1 MNNELGFKDKRLLQA
16 LEYIDDKYLDDVFN
30 VLKEPDMSQTEYK
43 KPSPFK
49 YMKQYLSAAAC
60 ILVLSLLI
68 PVFGYVAEVI
78 GSMSAGTGSITS
90 SLTEEPTRQEET
102 LNSIESTEKEQSVK
116 EPAPIFQY
124 SNVKI
129 TADNNASINPISV
142 HFGYTWYKG
151 EKSVWSEENGG
162 GWHYIISNE
171 KYKYESFPHLTL
183 KNVISFTLPE
193 NVTVSSFKVYSV
205 NWEETDFSFNNPL
218 QLSDLPSGDYI
229 IVGIESER
237 IPYDK
242 PHSVIG
248 AYDYKLDESA
258 IVFGLTVNNSI
269 VAVNDLEYWK
279 FIPELEDIDYDTMLE
294 VKNAWARFKS
304 PENSDLAYDQLFNS
318 LQFPFYGYL
327 GRTDQAVVIATYS
340 LKQREPISME
350 IVYDCIINIYVY
362 TDGRI
367 ITLEEAYEKEL
378 LTYYDMVKFKDRSE
392 KYRRI

>member
-1 MNNELGFKDKRLLQA
+1 MSAGLGFKDKRFLQT
-16 LEYIDDKYLDDVFN
+16 LEYIDDKYLEDVFN
-30 VLKEPDMSQTEYK
+30 VLKEPNMAEREYK

-49 YMKQYLSAAAC
+49 YLKQYLAAAAC

-78 GSMSAGTGSITS
+78 GSSSAGTGSITS

-102 LNSIESTEKEQSVK
+102 LNSIESTEEEQSVK
-116 EPAPIFQY
+116 EPATDFPY
-124 SNVKI
+124 SDVKI
-129 TADNNASINPISV
+129 IADNNASINPVSV
-142 HFGYTWYKG
+142 LIGYTWYKY
-151 EKSVWSEENGG
+151 EKSVLTEEIGG
-162 GWHYIISNE
+162 GWQYIIYNE
-171 KYKYESFPHLTL
+171 KYGYENLPHLTL
-183 KNVISFTLPE
+183 ERQLTSSLPE
-193 NVTVSSFKVYSV
+193 NVTISSFMVYGTD
-205 NWEETDFSFNNPL
+205 WEKSEYFFDNL
-218 QLSDLPSGDYI
+218 YELSNLPAGDYI
-229 IVGIESER
+229 IVGIEKEK

-242 PHSVIG
+242 PHYEIG
-248 AYDYKLDESA
+248 EYDYKLDKSA

-318 LQFPFYGYL
+318 MQFPFYGYL